1 MVGIFRSVSAVV
13 TNIAKSNDVF
23 NKWRDRYIRLI
34 MVTIEKLLPLFFL
47 NYLTFQ
53 PFDIECT

>member
-1 MVGIFRSVSAVV
+1 MQNTYIKFSRMVGIFRSVSAVV

-34 MVTIEKLLPLFFL
+34 MVTIEKLLPLFF
-47 NYLTFQ
+47 
-53 PFDIECT
+53 